1 MNTSSFLASCVF
13 IVYVMFDKN
22 TILKIKYLLNY
33 FQTGHLI
40 DASGKRT
47 IFSSR
52 SFVKPPTV
60 GEEYFRQQKCLL
72 LYIYYTV
79 GKKMSQQEK

>member
-1 MNTSSFLASCVF
+1 MNTSSFLALCVF

-33 FQTGHLI
+33 FQTGHLL

-47 IFSSR
+47 IFSSAKM
-52 SFVKPPTV
+52 SVAI
-60 GEEYFRQQKCLL
+60 YL
-72 LYIYYTV
+72 LYGWKENEST
-79 GKKMSQQEK
+79 GKIGIEYSWSKY